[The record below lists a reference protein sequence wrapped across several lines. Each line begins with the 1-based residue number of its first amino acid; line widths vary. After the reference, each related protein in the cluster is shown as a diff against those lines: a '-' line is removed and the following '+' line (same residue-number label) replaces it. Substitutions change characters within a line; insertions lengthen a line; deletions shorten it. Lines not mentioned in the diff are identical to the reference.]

1 MNDNARE
8 LYELLP
14 AIHRIRD
21 AQLAQAQGL
30 ERGPLEE
37 LMAVLSEQ
45 LAVAEESLAQCYDDL
60 FIETCAPWVI
70 PYIGDLIGYQPLLN
84 TRAEADGTR
93 ADMAN
98 ARAEVAHE
106 IALRRRKGTALV
118 LEQLARDVTHWDARA
133 VEYFQRLCTNQY
145 MNHIR
150 PHNLQTPDL
159 RKGAALEWIGTAFE
173 SANRSIDVRHIE
185 SRRGRHNIPNVGLHL
200 WRIQACPRRFAP
212 ATRHAPRLYRFSPLG
227 HDTALFNAPVAET
240 DITHLAEPDNV
251 PLPLSRRRLDE
262 HKARHVG
269 IRAQADAPI
278 DNASPAIRLWI
289 GDTEIE
295 RDAIRICHLGDDGAS
310 WAHVPPPDDVVAI
323 DPVLGRIALPANAAD
338 PAEVRVTWHEG
349 FSADIG
355 GGEYERGTSLPAPPD
370 SFTLVRVNASD
381 PADGDVTDL
390 ASALALISGDTVIEI
405 RDSSRYGGNF
415 TLQLAADASLEI
427 RASNGRRPVLALD
440 GLSVAGDGNSSVR
453 FNGLLVT
460 GAPIIVPASGG
471 ISQFELAHCT
481 LVPGRA
487 LNTDGTALNPGET
500 SLEIL
505 SADVTVEIT
514 ASILGAIHAH
524 EHASVRL
531 THSIVD
537 ANSAQSMA
545 YSAPTDEGPGGM
557 FSAIGSTVIGRI
569 HATRFELVSNSILFA
584 AAPDATPEAP
594 PVRTERKQVGCVRFS
609 WLPLASIVP
618 ARHQCQP
625 TGATP
630 DVRPRFTS
638 TAYGTPPYGQLTGNT
653 PASIRMGADDESEMG
668 VFHHLY
674 GPQRETNLGIRL
686 AEYLR
691 VGLRAGLFHES

>member
-1 MNDNARE
+1 MKDNARE
-8 LYELLP
+8 LFELLP

-21 AQLAQAQGL
+21 AQLAQTQGL

-45 LAVAEESLAQCYDDL
+45 LDIAEESLAQCYDDL

-84 TRAEADGTR
+84 TRAEADGSR

-133 VEYFQRLCTNQY
+133 VEYFQRLCTHQY
-145 MNHIR
+145 MNHVR
-150 PHNLQTPDL
+150 PGNLQSPDL

-173 SANRSIDVRHIE
+173 PVSRNIDVRHIE

-200 WRIQACPRRFAP
+200 WRLRGYPRRFAP
-212 ATRHAPRLYRFSPLG
+212 ATREAPRLYRFSPLG
-227 HDTALFNAPVAET
+227 HDTALFNHPVAET
-240 DITHLAEPDNV
+240 DIAHLAEPDNV
-251 PLPLSRRRLDE
+251 PMPLSRRRLAE
-262 HKARHVG
+262 HKDRHVG
-269 IRAQADAPI
+269 IRAQADAPV
-278 DNASPAIRLWI
+278 DNPSPAIRLWVD
-289 GDTEIE
+289 GVEIE
-295 RDAIRICHLGDDGAS
+295 RHAIHVCHLGEHGGA
-310 WAHVPPPDDVVAI
+310 WAHVPPPDDSYAI
-323 DPVLGRIALPANAAD
+323 DPVSGRIALPDNADD

-355 GGEYERGTSLPAPPD
+355 GGEYERGESLPAVSED
-370 SFTLVRVNASD
+370 VTVIRVNASD
-381 PADGDVTDL
+381 PIDGDVTDL
-390 ASALALISGDTVIEI
+390 PSAIALIDGDTLIEI
-405 RDSSRYGGNF
+405 RDNSRYTGP
-415 TLQLAADASLEI
+415 LDIQLAANASLEI
-427 RASNGRRPVLALD
+427 RARNGYRPILAPDALTI
-440 GLSVAGDGNSSVR
+440 GGDENSSCR
-453 FNGLLVT
+453 LNGLL
-460 GAPIIVPASGG
+460 IIDSPLSVPAGRLLTKL
-471 ISQFELAHCT
+471 ELQHCT

-487 LNTDGTALNPGET
+487 LDTDGTALHPDEA
-500 SLEIL
+500 SLEVL
-505 SADVTVEIT
+505 APGVAVEIS
-514 ASILGAIHAH
+514 ASIVGAIRAH

-531 THSIVD
+531 TDSIVD
-537 ANSAQSMA
+537 ANSSQSMA
-545 YSAPTDEGPGGM
+545 YCAPADEAPGGM

-584 AAPDATPEAP
+584 AAPETSPDAA

-625 TGATP
+625 TAADP

-638 TAYGTPPYGQLTGNT
+638 TAFGTPPYCQLTGNT

-668 VFHHLY
+668 AFHHLY